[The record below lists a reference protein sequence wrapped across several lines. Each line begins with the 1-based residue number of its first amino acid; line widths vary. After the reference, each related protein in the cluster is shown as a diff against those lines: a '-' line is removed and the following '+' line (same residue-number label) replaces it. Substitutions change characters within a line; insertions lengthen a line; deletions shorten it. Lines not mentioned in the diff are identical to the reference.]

1 MTDIIRTQEA
11 IATATTAQ
19 LVETYNALAG
29 KEIKKFETRAI
40 AEARVRMA
48 ILSAQDAAGHAG
60 VPKGSKPQA
69 ATTQELAAKAAYPD
83 GSMRAKLHAEIEKQA
98 PITPRPK
105 KADMPEN
112 QQHTPRVVIT
122 HVRATLAGTSKCNAG
137 SIRAAVLAHVQAC
150 TAQPNTSV
158 SVADLDAHFG
168 HSTRGYLQKLLE
180 KNHIVAVSAQQEIEG
195 A

>member
-11 IATATTAQ
+11 IATATAAQ
-19 LVETYNALAG
+19 LVATYNALAG

-60 VPKGSKPQA
+60 VPKGSKPEA
-69 ATTQELAAKAAYPD
+69 ATTQELAAKAAYPY

-105 KADMPEN
+105 KADMPTDK
-112 QQHTPRVVIT
+112 QSAPRTTIM
-122 HVRATLAGTSKCNAG
+122 HVRATLAGTSKCQTG
-137 SIRAAVLAHVQAC
+137 SIRAAVLAYVQER
-150 TAQPNTSV
+150 TQRPDTTV
-158 SVADLDAHFG
+158 SVAELDAHFG

-180 KNHIVAVSAQQEIEG
+180 KNHIIAVPAQQEIEG